1 MIRNAFFSAQP
12 AAKPAGPRYVIA
24 CIDCSEHAAKVISH
38 AYAIGDALDAPVTL
52 LQVLEVKQAQ
62 AFRPDPIE
70 WDLCRREARSSLRH
84 LAECAEP
91 KPEAADIQL
100 VEGQIADEIIRFTK
114 GHRDNLLVLGT
125 QGEHGADRQCIGGTV
140 HSVLDRATD
149 SILLVPVTATAEA
162 PSYERI
168 AVPLDGSCWAESVM
182 PLAVRAARAANAEL
196 VLVHVVPAPE
206 LTAPRPFEPED
217 LELRRRVIERNELT
231 ARDYLD
237 RLRRQLS
244 AQGLRVRVVL
254 KHGDNVRTTLGQ
266 IVAAEGADLVIMSA
280 RGQGGSHPT
289 DVRYGNV
296 TSYLMTHAMIPVL
309 IARPQAAISDLDT
322 VSTTAS
328 TAARQLSRMPMVAA
342 A

>member
-1 MIRNAFFSAQP
+1 MIRSAFFSAQP
-12 AAKPAGPRYVIA
+12 AVKLAGPRHVIA

-38 AYAIGDALDAPVTL
+38 AYAIGDALSAPVTL
-52 LQVLEVKQAQ
+52 LQVLETRQAQ
-62 AFRPDPIE
+62 VIRPDPIE
-70 WDLCRREARSSLRH
+70 WDLRRHEARSSLRH
-84 LAECAEP
+84 LAECSES
-91 KPEAADIQL
+91 KPDAADIQL
-100 VEGQIADEIIRFTK
+100 AEGQIADEIIRFTN

-125 QGEHGADRQCIGGTV
+125 HGEHCADRQCIGGTV

-168 AVPLDGSCWAESVM
+168 AVPLDGSCWAESVL
-182 PLAVRAARAANAEL
+182 PLAVRAARAMEAEL
-196 VLVHVVPAPE
+196 VLVHVVPSPE

-244 AQGLRVRVVL
+244 DQGLRVRVVL
-254 KHGDNVRTTLGQ
+254 KHADNVRTKLGQ
-266 IVAAEGADLVIMSA
+266 IIAAEGADLVIMSA
-280 RGQGGSHPT
+280 RGQGSSHPT

-309 IARPQAAISDLDT
+309 IARPHTAISDLDA
-322 VSTTAS
+322 VS
-328 TAARQLSRMPMVAA
+328 TAAHEYSRMPMVGPG
-342 A
+342 